1 MIVSSAASR
10 TLFVYGTLTAPEV
23 MKALVGRLP
32 PFRSA
37 RLDGF
42 TRHPVVGFVFP
53 GIIPVKDETAT
64 PRPVQ
69 GLLYTDLTVD
79 ELEILDWF
87 EDVEYTRSV
96 VQVKDDETNELCD
109 TQVYVW
115 INPLEELDLT
125 QDWDYDQF
133 RTQHLSNYLV
143 NTVAPC
149 RIEFERMKKESS

>member
-1 MIVSSAASR
+1 MQMAKVQE
-10 TLFVYGTLTAPEV
+10 TLLPLVIWWAMGPNTDLGKQVAP
-23 MKALVGRLP
+23 KR
-32 PFRSA
+32 
-37 RLDGF
+37 
-42 TRHPVVGFVFP
+42 
-53 GIIPVKDETAT
+53 IIPVKDETAT

-115 INPLEELDLT
+115 TNPLEELDLT